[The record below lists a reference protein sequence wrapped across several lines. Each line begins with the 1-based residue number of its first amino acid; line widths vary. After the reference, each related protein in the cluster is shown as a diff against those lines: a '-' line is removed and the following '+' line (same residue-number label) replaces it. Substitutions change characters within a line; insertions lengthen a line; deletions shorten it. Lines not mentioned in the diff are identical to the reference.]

1 MDALVPTV
9 TATDWLG
16 IDALPPDQTIG
27 EIINCVV
34 ARAAERWPGRRVG
47 GSLAKRW
54 PGYDPRPEIDD
65 FFGII
70 EVYQWKTIV
79 HRVTDRESEVA
90 LDDLPA
96 GVRVNRKVGQPWY
109 ETLAHVLLPGANLE
123 TRLTAERGLNTLP
136 IRKA

>member
-1 MDALVPTV
+1 MAASVLTAI
-9 TATDWLG
+9 ATDWLG

-27 EIINCVV
+27 EIINRVV

-54 PGYDPRPEIDD
+54 PGYDPRPDVD
-65 FFGII
+65 GYFGII
-70 EVYQWKTIV
+70 EVYHWKTIV
-79 HRVTDRESEVA
+79 DRVTHPESEIA

-96 GVRVNRKVGQPWY
+96 GVRANRKVGHPWY
-109 ETLAHVLLPGANLE
+109 ETLAHVLLPKTNLE
-123 TRLTAERGLNTLP
+123 TRPTAERGLNTLP